1 MRTRVKVQV
10 PGMQPYITCGA
21 TACDIV
27 FQVLTIQPGGFTGWH
42 TQPGPTFVAVAGG
55 RRVDVPGGRKRVHTH
70 QVRARGGFLQP
81 STEVHNMRNE
91 ASAPLVLH
99 AFYFLHTGSANTAI
113 RVDQSQPSDL
123 PGIP

>member
-27 FQVLTIQPGGFTGWH
+27 FQVLTIQPEASRAGIPTQDRPSSRSPEEKGRCTGRAQAGARRPS
-42 TQPGPTFVAVAGG
+42 TPGA
-55 RRVDVPGGRKRVHTH
+55 
-70 QVRARGGFLQP
+70 GFLQP

-91 ASAPLVLH
+91 APTPLVLH
-99 AFYFLHTGSANTAI
+99 AFYFCRRAQTTRPFGS
-113 RVDQSQPSDL
+113 PSAAD
-123 PGIP
+123 